1 MDIKLDSVVIIKH
14 TKNFFS
20 LSREYLSVFTKYS
33 QYMENNKFTC
43 CLYVIINRII
53 YFSSILFIY
62 YIWFIHHWK
71 ESCLT
76 HTSQKYKVNSGGNKN
91 YFANWSL
98 ATPNIIKNVLSYSL
112 DIPFGYECLREC
124 LLHSRQ

>member
-43 CLYVIINRII
+43 CLYVIINR
-53 YFSSILFIY
+53 LFILVASFK
-62 YIWFIHHWK
+62 YITFDLYIIEKNHVLHTHHR
-71 ESCLT
+71 S
-76 HTSQKYKVNSGGNKN
+76 
-91 YFANWSL
+91 
-98 ATPNIIKNVLSYSL
+98 IK
-112 DIPFGYECLREC
+112 
-124 LLHSRQ
+124 